1 MALTRI
7 TIRQFEAFLAIVDL
21 QSIGAAAQRLGL
33 TSSAVSQLLAELE
46 TELGFRLFD
55 RTTRRVN
62 LSSAG
67 QDFLAS
73 AESVLRHVRA
83 AAQSA
88 DDIRNRAAGIVRIGA
103 PLVLA
108 STALPEAI
116 AEYARDKPKVV
127 VRICD
132 TVVEQL
138 VERVESA
145 DVDLAVGPDRPSGAR
160 VRRDSAFASPWVMWC
175 APSHPLGTRRPVQ
188 WQQLRDIPIVA
199 TGRDHERAV
208 DQMLANLPVEARI
221 VPVDVVDNVTTAF
234 GIASRGLAVTLA
246 PAYVAPL
253 ARTFGLIMKRIVEPE
268 TIREVCVYRSTE
280 RALSPPAAGFA
291 DFLLPW
297 LKRWDRETQ
306 ADARARR
313 G

>member
-1 MALTRI
+1 MALTRV

-21 QSIGAAAQRLGL
+21 QSIGAAAGRLGL

-46 TELGFRLFD
+46 AELGFRLFD

-108 STALPEAI
+108 STALPAAI
-116 AEYARDKPKVV
+116 ADYARDKPKVV

-145 DVDLAVGPDRPSGAR
+145 DVDLVIGPDRPSGAR
-160 VRRDSAFASPWVMWC
+160 VSRDTAFASPWVMWC
-175 APSHPLGTRRPVQ
+175 APSHALGARRRVQ
-188 WQQLRDIPIVA
+188 WQQLRDVPIVA

-208 DQMLANLPVEARI
+208 DQMLADLPVEARI
-221 VPVDVVDNVTTAF
+221 VPADVVDNVTTAF
-234 GIASRGLAVTLA
+234 GIAARGLAVTLA

-253 ARTFGLIMKRIVEPE
+253 ARTFGLVMKRIVEPE
-268 TIREVCVYRSTE
+268 TIREVCLYRSTE

-297 LKRWDRETQ
+297 LRRWDRETQ
-306 ADARARR
+306 ADTRVKRA
-313 G
+313 

>member
-1 MALTRI
+1 MALTRV

-21 QSIGAAAQRLGL
+21 QSIGAAAARLGL

-46 TELGFRLFD
+46 AELGFRLFD

-108 STALPEAI
+108 STALPAAI
-116 AEYARDKPKVV
+116 ADYARDKPKVV

-145 DVDLAVGPDRPSGAR
+145 DLDLAIGPDRPSGTR
-160 VRRDSAFASPWVMWC
+160 VQRDTAFASPWVMWC
-175 APSHPLGTRRPVQ
+175 APSHPLGERRRVQ
-188 WQQLRDIPIVA
+188 WQQLRNIPIVA

-208 DQMLANLPVEARI
+208 DQMLAVLPVEARI

-253 ARTFGLIMKRIVEPE
+253 ARTFGLVMKRIVEPE
-268 TIREVCVYRSTE
+268 TIREVCLYRSTE

-297 LKRWDRETQ
+297 LKRWDRDMQ
-306 ADARARR
+306 AHTRATR

>member
-175 APSHPLGTRRPVQ
+175 APSHPLGTRRRVQ

-280 RALSPPAAGFA
+280 RALSPPAAGFV

>member
-1 MALTRI
+1 MALTRV
-7 TIRQFEAFLAIVDL
+7 TIRQYEAFLAIVDL
-21 QSIGAAAQRLGL
+21 HSIGAAAERLGL

-46 TELGFRLFD
+46 AELGFRLFD

-108 STALPEAI
+108 STALPAAI
-116 AEYARDKPKVV
+116 ADYARDKPKVV

-145 DVDLAVGPDRPSGAR
+145 DVDLAIGPDRPSGAR
-160 VRRDSAFASPWVMWC
+160 VRRDAAFASPWVMWC
-175 APSHPLGTRRPVQ
+175 APSHPLSARRRVQ
-188 WQQLRDIPIVA
+188 WQQLRDVPIVA

-208 DQMLANLPVEARI
+208 DQMLADLPVEARI
-221 VPVDVVDNVTTAF
+221 VPADVVDNVTTAF

-253 ARTFGLIMKRIVEPE
+253 ARTFGLVMKRIVEPE
-268 TIREVCVYRSTE
+268 TIREVCLYRSTE

-291 DFLLPW
+291 DVLLPW

-306 ADARARR
+306 ADTRVKR

>member
-7 TIRQFEAFLAIVDL
+7 TIRQFAAFLAIVDL

-46 TELGFRLFD
+46 MELGFRLFD

-175 APSHPLGTRRPVQ
+175 APSHPLGTRRRVQ

-253 ARTFGLIMKRIVEPE
+253 ARTFGLVMKRIVEPE

>member
-175 APSHPLGTRRPVQ
+175 APSHPLGTRRRVQ

-253 ARTFGLIMKRIVEPE
+253 ARTFGLVMKRIVEPE